1 MLVSMTN
8 KNNFH
13 YYVTTVDLRTNTIT
27 FRESMG
33 NDLNPHQFALARCI
47 ATGIELLRLNLNVYG
62 SSCREDWRV
71 LQSCNVTKQ
80 NDAISCGVIAI
91 IYSLMIFS
99 GQENKY
105 QIPFEKL
112 DLISVRKLI
121 VKILGDG
128 ILPRL
133 GCEITPIRA
142 DRYGFTAVYKD
153 RICSCLRPIE
163 GADGSSSFTTHP
175 HVTVCEFVTLAG
187 KKCLGLAS
195 KEPYLCSHCHGH
207 NQHRKANICKHCDN
221 DYIPLD
227 PMAAPAGLTSV
238 IDIFS
243 GFSGTVI
250 IREAHEEQKPPIHA
264 RKGNFY
270 LPVNPFNSA
279 IPIWLPV
286 QYLRLSVET
295 GPEQKVS
302 TEEGAAVGS
311 ERSSSKR
318 ISDINSAASPHGKRY
333 VNFDFKPGGICDPEP
348 DKNPVVKR
356 IRILVKIE
364 EEETKQLI
372 LQTPQ
377 ILGDRVLIA
386 NKRQQVVGIVNDASS
401 TCWFNVLIQSF
412 CWNDDVALAAW
423 TYLTTNAVSKLEVNI
438 N

>member
-1 MLVSMTN
+1 MLVSMTS
-8 KNNFH
+8 KNNSH
-13 YYVTTVDLRTNTIT
+13 YYVTTVDLRSNTVT
-27 FRESMG
+27 FRESIG

-47 ATGIELLRLNLNVYG
+47 ATGVELLRLNLNVYG
-62 SSCREDWRV
+62 NSCRQEWRV

-91 IYSLMIFS
+91 IYSLMICS

-112 DLISVRKLI
+112 DLMSMRKRI

-128 ILPRL
+128 ILPRF

-142 DRYGFTAVYKD
+142 DRYGFTTVYKD

-163 GADGSSSFTTHP
+163 GADGSSSLAAHP

-187 KKCLGLAS
+187 NKCMGLAL
-195 KEPYLCSHCHGH
+195 KTPYLCSQCHGSI
-207 NQHRKANICKHCDN
+207 QHFKANICKHCD
-221 DYIPLD
+221 DHYIPVKPMTALD
-227 PMAAPAGLTSV
+227 GLSV

-250 IREAHEEQKPPIHA
+250 IPKAHEEQPPPIHA
-264 RKGNFY
+264 RRGNLY
-270 LPVNPFNSA
+270 LPVNHSKSA
-279 IPIWLPV
+279 TRVWLPV
-286 QYLRLSVET
+286 QYLRLS
-295 GPEQKVS
+295 EQKDS
-302 TEEGAAVGS
+302 AGAAVGS
-311 ERSSSKR
+311 EARSKISKR
-318 ISDINSAASPHGKRY
+318 IAALASAASSVGKRY
-333 VNFDFKPGGICDPEP
+333 VIHDFKPGEICDPERKT
-348 DKNPVVKR
+348 DMNVRMSRIPVN
-356 IRILVKIE
+356 IE
-364 EEETKQLI
+364 TEENKGLI

-377 ILGDRVLIA
+377 ILGDTVQIA
-386 NKRQQVVGIVNDASS
+386 NKKQQVVGIVNDHPSN

-423 TYLTTNAVSKLEVNI
+423 TYLTTNAVNKLEVNI

>member
-1 MLVSMTN
+1 MLVSMTS
-8 KNNFH
+8 KNNSH
-13 YYVTTVDLRTNTIT
+13 YYVTTVDLRSNTVT
-27 FRESMG
+27 FRESIG
-33 NDLNPHQFALARCI
+33 NDLNMHQFALARCI

-62 SSCREDWRV
+62 SSCRDEWRV

-91 IYSLMIFS
+91 IYSLMICS

-112 DLISVRKLI
+112 DLMSMRKRI

-128 ILPRL
+128 ILPRF

-142 DRYGFTAVYKD
+142 DRYGFTTVYKD

-163 GADGSSSFTTHP
+163 GADGSSSLAAHP

-195 KEPYLCSHCHGH
+195 KEPYLCSQCHGSL
-207 NQHRKANICKHCDN
+207 QHRKANICKHCDD
-221 DYIPLD
+221 DYIRLK
-227 PMAAPAGLTSV
+227 PMSELAGRSV

-243 GFSGTVI
+243 GCSGTVT
-250 IREAHEEQKPPIHA
+250 IREAHEEEQPPIHA
-264 RKGNFY
+264 RSNLY
-270 LPVNPFNSA
+270 LSVNSSNSA

-286 QYLRLSVET
+286 QYLRRLSVET

-302 TEEGAAVGS
+302 TEGAAVGS
-311 ERSSSKR
+311 KARKSSQR
-318 ISDINSAASPHGKRY
+318 IYELASAASSNGKRY
-333 VNFDFKPGGICDPEP
+333 VNHDFKPGGICDPERKT
-348 DKNPVVKR
+348 DMNVRMSRVPVN
-356 IRILVKIE
+356 IE
-364 EEETKQLI
+364 TEENKGLI

-377 ILGDRVLIA
+377 ILGDTVQIA
-386 NKRQQVVGIVNDASS
+386 NKKQQVVGIVNDHPSN

-423 TYLTTNAVSKLEVNI
+423 TYLTTNAVNKLEVNI

>member
-1 MLVSMTN
+1 
-8 KNNFH
+8 
-13 YYVTTVDLRTNTIT
+13 
-27 FRESMG
+27 MG
-33 NDLNPHQFALARCI
+33 NELNPHQFALARCI
-47 ATGIELLRLNLNVYG
+47 ATGIELLRCNLNVYG
-62 SSCREDWRV
+62 SSCRDAWRV
-71 LQSCNVTKQ
+71 LQSPNVTKQ

-105 QIPFEKL
+105 QIPFEHL
-112 DLISVRKLI
+112 DLMRVRKLI

-142 DRYGFTAVYKD
+142 DQYGFTAVYKN
-153 RICSCLRPIE
+153 RICSCLRTIE
-163 GADGSSSFTTHP
+163 GAGDGSSLATHHP

-195 KEPYLCSHCHGH
+195 KEPYLCSQCHGSL
-207 NQHRKANICKHCDN
+207 QHRKANICKHCDN
-221 DYIPLD
+221 NYIPL
-227 PMAAPAGLTSV
+227 AGLSV

-243 GFSGTVI
+243 GFSATVI
-250 IREAHEEQKPPIHA
+250 IREAHEEEQPPIHA
-264 RKGNFY
+264 SGNLY
-270 LPVNPFNSA
+270 LPVHSSSNSA

-286 QYLRLSVET
+286 QYLRRLSVET

-302 TEEGAAVGS
+302 TEGAAVGS
-311 ERSSSKR
+311 EARKGSKR

-333 VNFDFKPGGICDPEP
+333 VNHDFKPGGICDPEP

-356 IRILVKIE
+356 MRIPVNIE
-364 EEETKQLI
+364 EEEIKQLI

-377 ILGDRVLIA
+377 ILGDTVPIA
-386 NKRQQVVGIVNDASS
+386 NKRQQVVGIINDGSN

-423 TYLTTNAVSKLEVNI
+423 TYLTDKTADKTVNKREVNI